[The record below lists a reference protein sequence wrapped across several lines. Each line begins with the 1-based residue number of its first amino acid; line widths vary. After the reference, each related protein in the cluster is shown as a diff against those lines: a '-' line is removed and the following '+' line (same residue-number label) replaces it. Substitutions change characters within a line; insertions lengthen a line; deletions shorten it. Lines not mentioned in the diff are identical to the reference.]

1 MNLKYYL
8 RGLGIGIVVT
18 ALIMSIA
25 AGGKKETLSDA
36 EIRERAKALG
46 MTESGT
52 LLEAG
57 LTGEESSK
65 ENEEA
70 SPADGALSDAE
81 ADDKAAEAEKSPE
94 PEESS
99 EPEESPESEEDVLD
113 AADDASGQDEAVKPE
128 TEEIQEQNNSEEQNI
143 ILDVPE
149 EDSAPLES
157 VNEDDTASGTEG
169 VTIQVKQGDGS
180 YSICKKLEEAG
191 LISSATEFDTFLC
204 ERGYDK
210 KIRVGTFQ
218 IPGNADPEQ
227 IARILNGL
235 E

>member
-1 MNLKYYL
+1 MMNLKYYL

-25 AGGKKETLSDA
+25 AGGKKETLSDE
-36 EIRERAKALG
+36 EIRERARALG

-52 LLEAG
+52 LLEAD
-57 LTGEESSK
+57 LTGEEASK
-65 ENEEA
+65 ENEDA
-70 SPADGALSDAE
+70 SPIDGALSDTE

-94 PEESS
+94 QDESS
-99 EPEESPESEEDVLD
+99 EPEEGALD
-113 AADDASGQDEAVKPE
+113 AADDASGQDEAAKPE
-128 TEEIQEQNNSEEQNI
+128 TEDIQEQNNFEEQNAV
-143 ILDVPE
+143 LDVPD

-157 VNEDDTASGTEG
+157 ENGDDTASETEG
-169 VTIQVKQGDGS
+169 VTIQVRQGDGS
-180 YSICKKLEEAG
+180 YNICKKLEEAG

-210 KIRVGTFQ
+210 TIRVGTFQ
-218 IPGNADPEQ
+218 IPKDADPEQ